1 MIATPRSKSSEPV
14 TKTIETRIQ
23 ALGKQQNKDGWVLTL
38 DHMWP
43 QSKFPT
49 VLYGP
54 DWDLIA
60 GYEVGNAIEITIE
73 RGHLKADHSP
83 LHEYNFF
90 WNLKRISRFP
100 PTASS
105 TTVFATNALE
115 EPPLPASTRIMPSDP
130 TRQSIERQK
139 AVAEAR
145 EACQFLIGLY
155 FSATLE
161 HQGLPSEQ
169 KTTRWVD
176 FRDTWAP
183 IVEELTSRF
192 AARFYK
198 GIHGS
203 MEEPEPKS
211 IK

>member
-1 MIATPRSKSSEPV
+1 MTQISGAST
-14 TKTIETRIQ
+14 TAIKTIETRIQ
-23 ALGKQQNKDGWVLTL
+23 ALGKQQSKDGWVLTL

-49 VLYGP
+49 ILYGS
-54 DWDLIA
+54 DWDLLA
-60 GYEVGNAIEITIE
+60 GFAVGDYVVIVVE
-73 RGHLKADHSP
+73 RGNLKPNRTPD
-83 LHEYNFF
+83 HEYNFY
-90 WNLKRISRFP
+90 WNLKSISRFP

-155 FSATLE
+155 FTATLE